1 MKLSDLLICLGLG
14 ALWVTGALATNENIS
29 VTESQRQ
36 RLGIVLQSPL
46 SVQSI
51 PLGVVPGVLTVPPE
65 NDHLISAPLAGLV
78 ERVEVARGDSVG
90 QGQVL
95 VTLDSPELLLHQ
107 QHLIDAWNE
116 WTVARARYEREK
128 KLFQAGIIARKRWL
142 ETEKT
147 WRQARTAFDQ
157 ARRELIV
164 MGFKPGEIDRL
175 RMSARL
181 DSHVVLRAPATGVVT
196 EHRVSVGQ
204 RVGRADTLMKVTAVH
219 PLWLEMA
226 VPTHLAD
233 RLELG
238 AGVKVE
244 GWEARGEVILASS
257 VVDPLTQTVLV
268 RAELTR
274 AGGLQPGRKVTVR
287 LSAPVSGVLRLP
299 RSALLEHQGKSYVFV
314 RADGG
319 FEVRPVTVAAMTD
332 DAVFVE
338 KGVRLRDSV
347 AVKGV
352 ASLKAAWLGVGE
364 DE

>member
-1 MKLSDLLICLGLG
+1 MKISDLLICLGVG
-14 ALWVTGALATNENIS
+14 ALWVTAALATTEEIA
-29 VTESQRQ
+29 VTAGQRQ
-36 RLGIVLQSPL
+36 RLGIVSQSPEPVKMLPMGRVPAVL
-46 SVQSI
+46 S
-51 PLGVVPGVLTVPPE
+51 VPPE

-78 ERVEVARGDSVG
+78 ERVEVARGDSVRR
-90 QGQVL
+90 GQVL

-175 RMSARL
+175 RMSGRL

-196 EHRVSVGQ
+196 GHRVSVGQ
-204 RVGRADTLMKVTAVH
+204 RVGRADALMKVTAVH

-226 VPTHLAD
+226 VPADLAD

-238 AGVKVE
+238 AEVSVE
-244 GWEARGEVILASS
+244 GRDSRGKVILVSS

-268 RAELTR
+268 RAGLTE

-314 RADGG
+314 QADGG

-338 KGVRLRDSV
+338 KGVRPRDSV